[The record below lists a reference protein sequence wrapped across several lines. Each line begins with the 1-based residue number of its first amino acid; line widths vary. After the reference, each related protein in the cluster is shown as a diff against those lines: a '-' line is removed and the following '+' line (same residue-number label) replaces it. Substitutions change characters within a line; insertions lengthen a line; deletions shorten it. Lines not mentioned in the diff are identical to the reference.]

1 MLPVSSGF
9 MLLFLSVRRL
19 STAFSLD
26 MKIRAAAL

>member
-9 MLLFLSVRRL
+9 MLTFSSVQRL

-26 MKIRAAAL
+26 MKINTAAL